1 MKPAKGVRKDKSL
14 TRNRALVLQCNCAY
28 VLSQICEI
36 NQIKQT
42 IILMNRNLNCILFVY
57 NAPLYV
63 IYMCMNIMLYM
74 YIITTIY
81 ISCAA
86 KFTKTATMTAAR
98 FSDERKCWVSC
109 SVIQE

>member
-1 MKPAKGVRKDKSL
+1 MKPAKGVRKDEAL

-63 IYMCMNIMLYM
+63 IYMCMNICTSLLQS
-74 YIITTIY
+74 T
-81 ISCAA
+81 
-86 KFTKTATMTAAR
+86 
-98 FSDERKCWVSC
+98 
-109 SVIQE
+109 SVVLPNSQRLQP